1 MFCMR
6 CLILLVMYSY
16 CYVMDYFLSY
26 VFFLLAYVFLSL
38 CTSYVPFW
46 VFCFIVF
53 FCVLFVCKC
62 VMYCRQRV
70 STQLQL
76 RNIS

>member
-1 MFCMR
+1 MYF
-6 CLILLVMYSY
+6 IVM
-16 CYVMDYFLSY
+16 C
-26 VFFLLAYVFLSL
+26 A
-38 CTSYVPFW
+38 PFW

-62 VMYCRQRV
+62 AMNYGDRV

-76 RNIS
+76 TNTSYAMHYEITE